1 MCNLMFCIIGI
12 FFILALLVLFA
23 ITIYLNNKHRKKLEE
38 ITQYQINV
46 SAIVDKS
53 IPEILDFIIQGSFM
67 DYRIIYLDAIDEG
80 YINEEKEIQIRD
92 DFVKF
97 VSKRISNAALDKLSL
112 VYNPAN
118 IGEIIA
124 DKIYIIIMN
133 YVTEH
138 NSAYV
143 QP

>member
-1 MCNLMFCIIGI
+1 MFCIIGI

-23 ITIYLNNKHRKKLEE
+23 ITIYLNDKHRKKLEE
-38 ITQYQINV
+38 ITQYQINA
-46 SAIVDKS
+46 SAMVDKS
-53 IPEILDFIIQGSFM
+53 IPEILDFIIQGSFV
-67 DYRIIYLDAIDEG
+67 DYRIIYLDAINEG

-97 VSKRISNAALDKLSL
+97 VSKRISSAALDKLSL

-133 YVTEH
+133 YVTDH
-138 NSAYV
+138 NSQYV